1 MMERRVTFFS
11 DGLKCSGVLRLPDGL
26 APGERRPAI
35 VFCAGF
41 SLVKEVWLP
50 SIATALVDAGYIT
63 LNFDYRTFGE
73 SEGQP
78 RCRLVP
84 RMQVEDVRSALSF
97 LETVDEVDAA
107 QLAVFGVS
115 LGASIA
121 VGCAGVDGR
130 VKACV
135 AVAGPGDLNRVW
147 SAFPTFAAFNAKVQ
161 AARRRFCATGEV
173 SYVSVLKLLSSDPQ
187 TCALLEAAAPA
198 HPTWRLEV
206 TFESLADLFEFR
218 PEDVAATIRAGL
230 FIYPAADALV
240 SGVEVVSMASK
251 CRGEKVLLPLEG
263 IHHHEI
269 YEQGAGFAP
278 IVEAARA
285 FLGKTL
291 AR

>member
-1 MMERRVTFFS
+1 MQRRVTFFS
-11 DGLKCSGVLRLPDGL
+11 DGLKCSGVLRLPDDL
-26 APGERRPAI
+26 KAGERRPAV

-50 SIATALVDAGYIT
+50 TNAEALVEAGFIT

-73 SEGQP
+73 SEGLP

-97 LETVDEVDAA
+97 LETVPEVDASK
-107 QLAVFGVS
+107 LAVFGVS

-121 VGCAGVDGR
+121 VGTAGIDRR
-130 VKACV
+130 VKACI

-147 SAFPTFAAFNAKVQ
+147 SAFPTFEGFNAKVQ
-161 AARRRFCATGEV
+161 AARRKFCATGEV
-173 SYVSVLKLLSSDPQ
+173 SYVSVLKLLSSDPL
-187 TCALLEAAAPA
+187 TCALLEKAAPS

-218 PEDVAATIRAGL
+218 PEDVAAGIRAGL

-251 CRGEKVLLPLEG
+251 CRGDKELLPLEG

-269 YEQGAGFAP
+269 YEKGAGFAP
-278 IVEAARA
+278 IMAAAKR
-285 FLGKTL
+285 FLGRTL
-291 AR
+291 